1 MRKST
6 LLRIIEKT
14 SNTVKLNKLKNTGL
28 DKIVADSRVVNFIE
42 ADKVEVVTAIDARL
56 SEMEDYEKSGV

>member
-56 SEMEDYEKSGV
+56 SELEDYEKSGI

>member
-6 LLRIIEKT
+6 LLRIIKKT
-14 SNTVKLNKLKNTGL
+14 SNAVKLNKLKNTGL

-56 SEMEDYEKSGV
+56 SELEDYEKSGV